1 MAVDVIMP
9 RVDMTMERGT
19 IRAWKAAPGDAVREG
34 ALLFEIETD
43 KSAMEIDAPASGT
56 LGPILVPAGV
66 EVPVGT
72 VVARILAA
80 GEAAEAGVPQV
91 AAAPQPAAQQAPTAP
106 TPTAAMSAT
115 PAPVAVTAPPARAPS
130 APIGADPRP
139 RATPLARR
147 LAREHGLDL
156 ASLRG
161 SGPRGRIGRADV
173 EAARDAAS
181 ARAAAPPAAAPVAA
195 FHSRI
200 RADLGAL
207 LDLRARVAA
216 SRPRQAPGPTA
227 LLLRLLGAVLP
238 GHPALLAPAG
248 GRVDVAVAIAGEGGT
263 RLALLAD
270 LQGRRAEWIAAE
282 LARLDA
288 AGAEGDA
295 AARVPALVLANVGR
309 IGIEDHAAAPR
320 RGGPPV
326 LAFGAIGEDRHA
338 TFTLAAD
345 REALDP
351 AEAMRFLSRLRDFAA
366 APWLAL

>member
-80 GEAAEAGVPQV
+80 GETAEAGVPQAAPAPQA
-91 AAAPQPAAQQAPTAP
+91 AAAPMP
-106 TPTAAMSAT
+106 AT
-115 PAPVAVTAPPARAPS
+115 PAPAAPMPAVRAPV
-130 APIGADPRP
+130 APAGADPRP

-181 ARAAAPPAAAPVAA
+181 TRAVAPLAAAPVAA
-195 FHSRI
+195 FHSSI

-207 LDLRARVAA
+207 LDLRARIVAA
-216 SRPRQAPGPTA
+216 HPRTAPPGPTA
-227 LLLRLLGAVLP
+227 LLLRLLGALLP
-238 GHPALLAPAG
+238 AHPALLGPAG
-248 GRVDVAVAIAGEGGT
+248 GRVDVAVAVAREGGT

-270 LQGRRAEWIAAE
+270 LRGRRAEWIAAE
-282 LARLDA
+282 LARLAA
-288 AGAEGDA
+288 AGDDGEAVA
-295 AARVPALVLANVGR
+295 PRPALVLANVGR
-309 IGIEDHAAAPR
+309 LGIEDHAAAPL
-320 RGGPPV
+320 RGGPPI
-326 LAFGAIGEDRHA
+326 LAFGLVGRDRHA

-351 AEAMRFLSRLRDFAA
+351 AEALRFLSRLRDFVA

>member
-19 IRAWKAAPGDAVREG
+19 IRAWKAQPGDAVREG

-91 AAAPQPAAQQAPTAP
+91 AAAPQPAAPPPPSAPTTA
-106 TPTAAMSAT
+106 TPT
-115 PAPVAVTAPPARAPS
+115 PVAVPVPAARAAS
-130 APIGADPRP
+130 APVGADPRP

-173 EAARDAAS
+173 EAARAAAS
-181 ARAAAPPAAAPVAA
+181 TQAAAPPAAAPVAA

-207 LDLRARVAA
+207 LDLRARIAA
-216 SRPRQAPGPTA
+216 ARPRQAAPGPTA
-227 LLLRLLGAVLP
+227 LLLRLVAAVLP
-238 GHPALLAPAG
+238 GHPALLAPTG
-248 GRVDVAVAIAGEGGT
+248 GRVDVAVAIAREGGT

-270 LQGRRAEWIAAE
+270 LHGRRAEWIAAE

-288 AGAEGDA
+288 AGAEGEA

-309 IGIEDHAAAPR
+309 LGIEDHAAAPR
-320 RGGPPV
+320 RGGPPI
-326 LAFGAIGEDRHA
+326 LALGRVGDDRHA
-338 TFTLAAD
+338 TLTLAAD

>member
-91 AAAPQPAAQQAPTAP
+91 AAAPPPAAPP
-106 TPTAAMSAT
+106 TPSAAMSAT
-115 PAPVAVTAPPARAPS
+115 PTPVALPVPAARASS
-130 APIGADPRP
+130 APAGADPRP

-147 LAREHGLDL
+147 LARENGLDL

-161 SGPRGRIGRADV
+161 TGPRGRIGRADV
-173 EAARDAAS
+173 EAARAAS
-181 ARAAAPPAAAPVAA
+181 AARAAAPGPEAAAAV

-200 RADLGAL
+200 RVDLGEL
-207 LDLRARVAA
+207 LALRARLAA
-216 SRPRQAPGPTA
+216 GRPGHAPPGLTA
-227 LLLRLLGAVLP
+227 LLLRMLAAVLP
-238 GHPALLAPAG
+238 GHPALLGDG
-248 GRVDVAVAIAGEGGT
+248 GRVHVAVAMAGGDGA
-263 RLALLAD
+263 RLAVLAD
-270 LQGRRAEWIAAE
+270 LQGRRADWIAAE
-282 LARLDA
+282 LARLA
-288 AGAEGDA
+288 TAGADA
-295 AARVPALVLANVGR
+295 HAPRPALVLANVGR
-309 IGIEDHAAAPR
+309 LGIEDHAAAPR

-326 LAFGAIGEDRHA
+326 LALGLVGRDRHA
-338 TFTLAAD
+338 SLVLAAD
-345 REALDP
+345 RDALDP
-351 AEAMRFLSRLRDFAA
+351 LEAMRFLSRLRDFAGT
-366 APWLAL
+366 PGLAL

>member
-91 AAAPQPAAQQAPTAP
+91 AAAPPPAAPP
-106 TPTAAMSAT
+106 PPSAAM
-115 PAPVAVTAPPARAPS
+115 PAAPPPVALPVPAARSSS
-130 APIGADPRP
+130 APAGADPRP

-147 LAREHGLDL
+147 LARENGLDL

-161 SGPRGRIGRADV
+161 TGPRGRIGRADV

-181 ARAAAPPAAAPVAA
+181 TRAAAPSATAPVAA
-195 FHSRI
+195 FHSSI
-200 RADLGAL
+200 RADMGAL
-207 LDLRARVAA
+207 LDLRARIVAA
-216 SRPRQAPGPTA
+216 HPRTAPPGPTA
-227 LLLRLLGAVLP
+227 LLLRLLGALLP
-238 GHPALLAPAG
+238 AHPALLGPAG
-248 GRVDVAVAIAGEGGT
+248 GRVDVAVAVAREGGT

-270 LQGRRAEWIAAE
+270 LRGRRAEWIAAE
-282 LARLDA
+282 LARLAA
-288 AGAEGDA
+288 AGDDGEAVA
-295 AARVPALVLANVGR
+295 PRPALVLANVGR
-309 IGIEDHAAAPR
+309 LGIEDHAAAPL
-320 RGGPPV
+320 RGGPPI
-326 LAFGAIGEDRHA
+326 LAFGLVGRDRHA

-351 AEAMRFLSRLRDFAA
+351 AEALRFLSRLRDFVA

>member
-80 GEAAEAGVPQV
+80 GEAAEAGVPQ
-91 AAAPQPAAQQAPTAP
+91 PAAQPTPTAP
-106 TPTAAMSAT
+106 TPAAPMSAT
-115 PAPVAVTAPPARAPS
+115 PTPVAVPAARAPA
-130 APIGADPRP
+130 APVGADPRP

-181 ARAAAPPAAAPVAA
+181 ARAVAPPAAAPVAA

-207 LDLRARVAA
+207 LDLRARIAA

-238 GHPALLAPAG
+238 GHPALLAPTG
-248 GRVDVAVAIAGEGGT
+248 GRVDVAVAIAREGGT

-282 LARLDA
+282 LARHDA

-309 IGIEDHAAAPR
+309 LGIEDHAAAPR
-320 RGGPPV
+320 RGGPPI
-326 LAFGAIGEDRHA
+326 LAFGLVGGDRHA

>member
-19 IRAWKAAPGDAVREG
+19 IRAWKAQPGDAVREG

-72 VVARILAA
+72 VVSRILAVGEVA
-80 GEAAEAGVPQV
+80 EAAPAGAAVPAPSSVSPAPPRV
-91 AAAPQPAAQQAPTAP
+91 AAPVAP
-106 TPTAAMSAT
+106 AT
-115 PAPVAVTAPPARAPS
+115 PAPPAPRVAPPPA
-130 APIGADPRP
+130 GADPRP

-161 SGPRGRIGRADV
+161 TGPRGRIGRADV
-173 EAARDAAS
+173 EAAR
-181 ARAAAPPAAAPVAA
+181 AAAPATSAASPSAAPAAI
-195 FHSRI
+195 FHSSI

-207 LDLRARVAA
+207 LDLRARIAA
-216 SRPRQAPGPTA
+216 SRPGAPPPGPTT
-227 LLLRLLGAVLP
+227 LLLRLLGALLP
-238 GHPALLAPAG
+238 GHPALLGATG
-248 GRVDVAVAIAGEGGT
+248 GGVHVAVALAREEGR
-263 RLALLAD
+263 RLAVLAD

-282 LARLDA
+282 LARRAAPGAVDDA
-288 AGAEGDA
+288 EAP
-295 AARVPALVLANVGR
+295 RHALVLANVGR
-309 IGIEDHAAAPR
+309 LGIEGHAAAPR
-320 RGGPPV
+320 RGEAPV
-326 LAFGAIGEDRHA
+326 LAFGAIGRDRHA
-338 TFTLAAD
+338 AFTLAAD
-345 REALDP
+345 RDALDP
-351 AEAMRFLSRLRDFAA
+351 AEAMRFLARLRDFAA